1 MMPQISKTQAL
12 KKKKTRRGKSDDCPV
27 IKLVL
32 CKKKHNHL
40 KKNQDVASLMTALL
54 LAKEKGGWF

>member
-12 KKKKTRRGKSDDCPV
+12 KKKKTRRGKFDDCPV

-32 CKKKHNHL
+32 CKKKHKVNT
-40 KKNQDVASLMTALL
+40 KKNQDEASLMTAL
-54 LAKEKGGWF
+54 